1 MLSLGLRTLRAGQ
14 GHVVQHG
21 AEGAVHVCR
30 LSLRRFRGFTEA
42 EIVPQ
47 GHVVLVGEPRAGRSD
62 LITALRRVLDPR
74 AGTTPNLDDIQRPFP
89 EGAEDEVMP
98 PTEVEVTLLDLGPE
112 LEQDLYDRLELID
125 AVSGLPADEGTVSTA
140 LLGIRLRYRLTYDE
154 RLGDPEHSW
163 EYPKTGRRVPRVER
177 LALAAVVIGP
187 GTPLQL
193 KSGAAFRRMV
203 SDLDGDE
210 LAVALKSLAT
220 ETSTAVGALADVK
233 AVQEG
238 IRSVLHQGAAQLL
251 ELSDTDHP
259 EGAVG
264 FVTDDGS
271 VEALL
276 RRLQPSMTFDE
287 GVGALPL
294 SLHGSSAAGVLR
306 VAEAMVTANLDGA
319 VVLADDFGDDVD
331 AGAAEYLAALL
342 RRRSGQVW
350 LSTRR
355 PDVVRAFEPTEVLR
369 LTRSHGERR
378 QHQLAP
384 TTDRKERLAR
394 RQLHQLLIPA
404 MTTRVVALLEGP
416 HDQEALSAVAQR
428 RLDEDGVAPPAAHG
442 VRLAAAGLGDGGK
455 DQLPKIAS
463 LAADLGFHVRVVVDN
478 DKPGADSALIAELVQ
493 WAEQVIRF
501 PERTAIERA
510 LVRGLPMDA
519 LRSAMQEIKEVYGLS
534 VDFASLAD
542 SDVEKEASRQLKQ
555 KGGLH
560 HPFIDAL
567 PERIVPP
574 LIAAVLDALSAGPS
588 GDVLLQLDNPQG
600 PP

>member
-1 MLSLGLRTLRAGQ
+1 MRATHEDKGALF
-14 GHVVQHG
+14 QHG
-21 AEGAVHVCR
+21 AEDVVHVCR
-30 LSLRRFRGFTEA
+30 VSLRRFRGFTEA
-42 EIVPQ
+42 EIAPQ
-47 GHVVLVGEPRAGRSD
+47 GHAVLVGEPRAGRSD
-62 LITALRRVLDPR
+62 LIAAMRRVLDPR
-74 AGTTPNLDDIQRPFP
+74 AGTAPNLDDVQRPFP
-89 EGAEDEVMP
+89 EVAEDEVIP
-98 PTEVEVTLLDLGPE
+98 PTEVEVTLLGLGPE

-125 AVSGLPADEGTVSTA
+125 VASGLPADEGTVSRA
-140 LLGIRLRYRLTYDE
+140 QLGVRLRYRLTYDE
-154 RLGDPEHSW
+154 RLGDPEHAW
-163 EYPKTGRRVPRVER
+163 EYPKTGRRVPRGER

-193 KSGAAFRRMV
+193 RSGSAFRRMV
-203 SDLDGDE
+203 SDLDSDE
-210 LAVALKSLAT
+210 LAAALKSLAMK
-220 ETSTAVGALADVK
+220 TSTAVGALADVK

-251 ELSDTDHP
+251 ELPDTDHP
-259 EGAVG
+259 EEAVG
-264 FVTDDGS
+264 FVADDGS

-276 RRLQPSMTFDE
+276 RRLQPDVTFDE
-287 GVGALPL
+287 SVGALPL
-294 SLHGSSAAGVLR
+294 SLHGSSTAGILR
-306 VAEAMVTANLDGA
+306 VAEAMVTADIDGA
-319 VVLADDFGDDVD
+319 IVLADDFGDDID

-355 PDVVRAFEPTEVLR
+355 PDVVRAFAPTDVLR

-442 VRLAAAGLGDGGK
+442 IRLTALGLGDGGK
-455 DQLPKIAS
+455 NQLPKLAS
-463 LAADLGFHVRVVVDN
+463 LASDLGFHVRVVVDN

-493 WAEQVIRF
+493 LAEQVIRF

-510 LVRGLPMDA
+510 LVRGLPVDT

-534 VDFASLAD
+534 SDFASLPD
-542 SDVEKEASRQLKQ
+542 SDVEKEASKQLKQ

-560 HPFIDAL
+560 HPFVDAL
-567 PERIVPP
+567 PEHIVPP
-574 LIAAVLDALSAGPS
+574 LIAVVLDVLNAGPAGAVLLE
-588 GDVLLQLDNPQG
+588 LDNPQG
-600 PP
+600 SP

>member
-1 MLSLGLRTLRAGQ
+1 MLF
-14 GHVVQHG
+14 HG
-21 AEGAVHVCR
+21 AEDAVYVCR
-30 LSLRRFRGFTEA
+30 VSLRRFRGFTEA

-47 GHVVLVGEPRAGRSD
+47 GHAVLVGEPRAGRSD
-62 LITALRRVLDPR
+62 LIAALRRVLDPR
-74 AGTTPNLDDIQRPFP
+74 AGAAPNLDDVQRPFP
-89 EGAEDEVMP
+89 ELAEDEVMP
-98 PTEVEVTLLDLGPE
+98 ATEVEVTLLGLGSE

-125 AVSGLPADEGTVSTA
+125 VASGLPADEAAASTA
-140 LLGIRLRYRLTYDE
+140 QLGVRLRYRLTYDE
-154 RLGDPEHSW
+154 RVGDPEHAW
-163 EYPKTGRRVPRVER
+163 EYPKTERRVPRGER

-193 KSGAAFRRMV
+193 RSGAGFRRMV

-210 LAVALKSLAT
+210 LATALKSLAA
-220 ETSTAVGALADVK
+220 ETSVAFGALADVK
-233 AVQEG
+233 AVQES

-251 ELSDTDHP
+251 ELSSTDHP
-259 EGAVG
+259 ERTVG

-276 RRLQPSMTFDE
+276 RRLQPSVSFDE

-306 VAEAMVTANLDGA
+306 VAEAMVTADLDGA
-319 VVLADDFGDDVD
+319 IVLSDDFGDDVD

-369 LTRSHGERR
+369 LTRSHGVRR

-384 TTDRKERLAR
+384 STDRKERLAR

-428 RLDEDGVAPPAAHG
+428 RLDEDGVAPPSAHG
-442 VRLAAAGLGDGGK
+442 IRLAAPGLADGGK
-455 DQLPKIAS
+455 NQLPKLAS
-463 LAADLGFHVRVVVDN
+463 LAADLGFHVRIVVDN
-478 DKPGADSALIAELVQ
+478 DKPGEDIDLIAELVTL
-493 WAEQVIRF
+493 AEQVIRF

-510 LVRGLPMDA
+510 LVRGLSA
-519 LRSAMQEIKEVYGLS
+519 ETLRSAMQEVKEVYGLS
-534 VDFASLAD
+534 ADFASLPDA
-542 SDVEKEASRQLKQ
+542 DVEKEAARQLKQ

-560 HPFIDAL
+560 HPFVDAL
-567 PERIVPP
+567 PEHTVPP

-588 GDVLLQLDNPQG
+588 GGVLLELDNPQG
-600 PP
+600 SS